1 MVARPCFL
9 SRVGCFDGRR
19 HTLEHYSFLGF
30 QNKPEFYFTCGS
42 IVSIGYNSESIE
54 RLSSASSRPLTSA
67 LVDVPT
73 PDQQFYRESL
83 VAWERSCDQILVHQP
98 FARRAVH
105 EAVEPQQRVATLP
118 SLSRKVNSSTYR
130 PRCFGLT

>member
-1 MVARPCFL
+1 MIVQTTILVMQTVTSAYSCRVAFL
-9 SRVGCFDGRR
+9 QF
-19 HTLEHYSFLGF
+19 SF
-30 QNKPEFYFTCGS
+30 S
-42 IVSIGYNSESIE
+42 SELQYCSDRTE

-130 PRCFGLT
+130 PRCFGLTWWKVP